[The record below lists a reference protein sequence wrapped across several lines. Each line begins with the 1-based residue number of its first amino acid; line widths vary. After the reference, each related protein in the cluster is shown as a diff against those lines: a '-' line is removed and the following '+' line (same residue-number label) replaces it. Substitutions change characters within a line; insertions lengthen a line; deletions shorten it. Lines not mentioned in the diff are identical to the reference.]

1 MSEDSTKLVDNLMA
15 MLGDNPSE
23 TIGQMLS
30 ALSDS
35 TKKEDENDTLEENK
49 ETDSGFG
56 FDPSMLIKLQGLM
69 GQLNNTEQ
77 DNRSALLAA
86 IKPFLSEEK
95 QPKVDQAIKLLKL
108 SKIAKTAQDLDLF
121 KGLL

>member
-1 MSEDSTKLVDNLMA
+1 MGEDSTKLVDNLMA
-15 MLGDNPSE
+15 MLGENPSE

-35 TKKEDENDTLEENK
+35 TQKNEHRPSEEDK
-49 ETDSGFG
+49 ETDNDLS
-56 FDPSMLIKLQGLM
+56 FDPTILIKLQGLM
-69 GQLNNTEQ
+69 GQLNSGEE
-77 DNRSALLAA
+77 DNRSTLLTA
-86 IKPFLSEEK
+86 IKPFLSDDK
-95 QPKVDQAIKLLKL
+95 KPKVDQAIKLLKL

>member
-1 MSEDSTKLVDNLMA
+1 MSEDSVKLVDNLMA
-15 MLGDNPSE
+15 MLGENSSD

-35 TKKEDENDTLEENK
+35 KTEGKDEEKNESDT
-49 ETDSGFG
+49 GIG
-56 FDPSMLIKLQGLM
+56 FDPSLFIKLQGLM
-69 GQLNNTEQ
+69 GELNSSEQ
-77 DNRSALLAA
+77 DNRSALLTA
-86 IKPFLSEEK
+86 IKPFLSENK

-108 SKIAKTAQDLDLF
+108 TKIAKTAQDLDLF